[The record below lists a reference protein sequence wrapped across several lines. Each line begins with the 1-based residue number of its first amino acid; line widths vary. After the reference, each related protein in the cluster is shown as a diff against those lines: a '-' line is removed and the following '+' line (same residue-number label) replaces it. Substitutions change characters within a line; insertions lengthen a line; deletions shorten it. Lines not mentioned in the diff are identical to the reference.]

1 MLDTTLM
8 RYAFPNTKLSPIYW
22 SPGLGAKNTSIAD
35 YPITGAWSE
44 RATQRL
50 AAGSTMQSLA
60 GRLLYM
66 TTED

>member
-1 MLDTTLM
+1 MIDKNLM
-8 RYAFPNTKLSPIYW
+8 RYAFPNRKLSPIYW
-22 SPGLGAKNTSIAD
+22 SPGVGARHTSIAD
-35 YPITGAWSE
+35 YPITGSWSE

>member
-1 MLDTTLM
+1 MVDKNLML
-8 RYAFPNTKLSPIYW
+8 YAFPNRKLSPIHW
-22 SPGLGAKNTSIAD
+22 SPGLGAKHTSIAD
-35 YPITGAWSE
+35 YPIIGAWSE
-44 RATQRL
+44 KGTQRL

>member
-1 MLDTTLM
+1 MNDKNLRL
-8 RYAFPNTKLSPIYW
+8 YAFPTSKLSPIYW
-22 SPGLGAKNTSIAD
+22 SPGMGAKHTSIAD

-60 GRLLYM
+60 GRLFYM